1 MVGAAF
7 SKSDTMRWESNF
19 PAHSCDFD
27 RKVQV
32 EFEGGTVMNCTT
44 KSAFHHNTPRL
55 TVTTDELQALLGCG
69 RKSAVDIGELAEA
82 RIQLGKRVL
91 WNVEKVK
98 IYLNLISA

>member
-1 MVGAAF
+1 
-7 SKSDTMRWESNF
+7 
-19 PAHSCDFD
+19 
-27 RKVQV
+27 
-32 EFEGGTVMNCTT
+32 MNSTT
-44 KSAFHHNTPRL
+44 KPLFHHNTLRL

-98 IYLNLISA
+98 TYLNMISA

>member
-1 MVGAAF
+1 
-7 SKSDTMRWESNF
+7 
-19 PAHSCDFD
+19 
-27 RKVQV
+27 
-32 EFEGGTVMNCTT
+32 MNGTT
-44 KSAFHHNTPRL
+44 KYSMREHASRL

-82 RIQLGKRVL
+82 KIQLGKRVL

>member
-1 MVGAAF
+1 
-7 SKSDTMRWESNF
+7 
-19 PAHSCDFD
+19 
-27 RKVQV
+27 
-32 EFEGGTVMNCTT
+32 MNRTT
-44 KSAFHHNTPRL
+44 KHNIFAQPPRL
-55 TVTTDELQALLGCG
+55 TVTTEELQSLLGCG